1 MYNII
6 DAHCDTAYELYK
18 ILGDLNANQLS
29 FSIDKIKKYHSYI
42 QFFAVWSDPV
52 YIGEQSLHM
61 AKKIIEYLKYQLT
74 LYQVPIILNRCD
86 LEKYRDTKGLKCFL
100 TVEGGEPV
108 GEDICNLDLLYE
120 MGVRLMTLT
129 WNGINAIGCGSTSG
143 WEKGLTDFGKQVV
156 RRMNQLGMTVDV
168 SHLNEAGFYDVMEIT
183 QKPVM
188 ASHSNSKFL
197 HPHKRNLSDEQ
208 FLELVENNGVTGI
221 NIYPLFLGKEENL
234 SVMVRHIEHF
244 LSLGGEDHIGI
255 GTDFD
260 GIDRT
265 IPEIQ
270 DVSQMENLI
279 NRLLQLNYSET
290 VIKKISFENVYRVI
304 YENLNNE

>member
-18 ILGDLNANQLS
+18 IFGDLHSNPLS
-29 FSIDKIKKYHSYI
+29 FSIDKIQKYHSYI

-52 YIGEQSLHM
+52 YIGEQSIQM
-61 AKKIIEYLKYQLT
+61 AEKIIEYLKTQLS
-74 LYQVPIILNRCD
+74 LYQVPIILNRSD
-86 LEKYRDTKGLKCFL
+86 LEKYRDTRGLKCFL

-108 GEDICNLDLLYE
+108 GEDIGNLERLYE

-129 WNGINAIGCGSTSG
+129 WNGINAIGCGSMSG

-183 QKPVM
+183 QKPVI

-208 FLELVENNGVTGI
+208 FLKLIENNGVTGI

-234 SVMVRHIEHF
+234 SVMIRHIEHF
-244 LSLGGEDHIGI
+244 LSLGGENHIGI

-270 DVSQMENLI
+270 DASQMENLI

-290 VIKKISFENVYRVI
+290 VIKKIAFENVYRVI
-304 YENLNNE
+304 YENLNN

>member
-1 MYNII
+1 
-6 DAHCDTAYELYK
+6 
-18 ILGDLNANQLS
+18 
-29 FSIDKIKKYHSYI
+29 
-42 QFFAVWSDPV
+42 
-52 YIGEQSLHM
+52 
-61 AKKIIEYLKYQLT
+61 
-74 LYQVPIILNRCD
+74 
-86 LEKYRDTKGLKCFL
+86 
-100 TVEGGEPV
+100 
-108 GEDICNLDLLYE
+108 
-120 MGVRLMTLT
+120 
-129 WNGINAIGCGSTSG
+129 
-143 WEKGLTDFGKQVV
+143 
-156 RRMNQLGMTVDV
+156 MNQLGMTVDV